1 MMFELEFTYVR
12 KHLVFSLYLEKHAIK
27 LGVENFTFPKHNL
40 HSINNKPLFLMSIHY
55 SIA

>member
-1 MMFELEFTYVR
+1 MMFELEFTYIR
-12 KHLVFSLYLEKHAIK
+12 KHLVFSFYLEKHAIK
-27 LGVENFTFPKHNL
+27 LGMENFTFPKHNL